1 MTLTSSVEP
10 IRFISARSVLPAPCR
25 LLSPAMYT
33 SHVHAPLLLIGV
45 SLLGRS
51 SFRGRSRSAH
61 SRGPAL
67 PARRCPGDR
76 LPDDAA
82 GTGETGRLP
91 GVEVAQPRLDEPGER
106 QEARV
111 AAAGPRLPEHL
122 GQAVGERAV
131 RGRAVAILVGQ
142 LRLAARL
149 EDDGQIRS
157 AVPQVA
163 ALTVV
168 APVRQTAQRDA
179 AAEAVGGAAGP
190 EVGVAGAR
198 ARERA
203 VGGDERAL
211 LPHAELR
218 VPDEGTVPDV
228 VGGIEPAHAQAA
240 VAGHAARVAAV
251 EHGHEAAVVR
261 KLAVELDELLVAD
274 GVRGVPVEVV
284 RHQTLVQ
291 MIDLATEVI
300 GRDLGAVARVEEQAL
315 GPILDVVQEPVQ

>member
-61 SRGPAL
+61 SRRPA
-67 PARRCPGDR
+67 
-76 LPDDAA
+76 
-82 GTGETGRLP
+82 
-91 GVEVAQPRLDEPGER
+91 
-106 QEARV
+106 
-111 AAAGPRLPEHL
+111 HL

-168 APVRQTAQRDA
+168 APV
-179 AAEAVGGAAGP
+179 
-190 EVGVAGAR
+190 
-198 ARERA
+198 
-203 VGGDERAL
+203 
-211 LPHAELR
+211 
-218 VPDEGTVPDV
+218 
-228 VGGIEPAHAQAA
+228 
-240 VAGHAARVAAV
+240 
-251 EHGHEAAVVR
+251 
-261 KLAVELDELLVAD
+261 
-274 GVRGVPVEVV
+274 
-284 RHQTLVQ
+284 
-291 MIDLATEVI
+291 
-300 GRDLGAVARVEEQAL
+300 
-315 GPILDVVQEPVQ
+315 